1 MLQNQE
7 KIDKNIDQGKFFTN
21 VKQEK
26 NLYDFVSK
34 LHNFWRTF
42 WSTVKLKSPMII
54 IKVERLSKGRDKET
68 QQYRPCFMR

>member
-26 NLYDFVSK
+26 KSIRLCLKITQFLKNILEHCETQVS
-34 LHNFWRTF
+34 HDNH
-42 WSTVKLKSPMII
+42 
-54 IKVERLSKGRDKET
+54 KGRTTKQGET
-68 QQYRPCFMR
+68 KKHSNIVLFL